1 MLNGVKFITQAQIA
15 QAYIHALGSTGWP
28 RTTPA
33 NKVYGGCRKT
43 TAVGEAREGP
53 MWRAWAVLAI
63 AAICMSPVEAHAFE
77 RCDKWF
83 ASTDELRNFVF
94 ERAVRTAPKKY
105 FDEARTIRID
115 IDRRSGKIFPA
126 AEFDSDRR
134 PVIVYPAAFPPILC
148 RMALAYYVAVED
160 NEWQP
165 GAEAAKAASKCVLSG
180 KPREICLKDHARDL
194 ERRYRAKF
202 AALSG
207 GHHQTAYGIA
217 LDALGQI
224 GKHEYAHHLL
234 RHFDRIGAGSIPRID
249 AEFEADFYAVLNG
262 AQAGEFPGAMNYF
275 FNVMAGMEAQ
285 TEAMRSP
292 EYESGECRATN
303 IQDITDVFGQT
314 SMMMVRFA
322 FADRQFKLT
331 PEVDLPKVA
340 RELAERGAPKPS
352 ENSCGR
358 LSGAILREAH
368 VELASLTALMAEYAH
383 LLPRQNGEL
392 ALEEPEALT
401 LIERL
406 QEQAR
411 GFKRIRGLAAQ
422 VLSAIVLRVGLA
434 VTEAG
439 VSRRLDAVVDLNADD
454 ILSGDYGR
462 LLKAKALHV
471 LYHSDEPAATRIDA
485 AKTLF
490 ESAVTFQPDLSEAWQ
505 NLAMIAYYKG
515 DCRRAAELA
524 NDAVRTASD
533 KDQRAQTESLRSAWR
548 KLSSNPKLCAELGVR
563 SAENSLR
570 PPTNSEKGCTY
581 LVKTVITKREQLNE
595 MNESCKKVK
604 DEFGGDIEMCYKLYA
619 LLHNQMRGR
628 GDTLK
633 LSTDISER
641 IMKGCAMVV
650 YDISEEQADATME
663 KIR

>member
-1 MLNGVKFITQAQIA
+1 
-15 QAYIHALGSTGWP
+15 
-28 RTTPA
+28 
-33 NKVYGGCRKT
+33 
-43 TAVGEAREGP
+43 
-53 MWRAWAVLAI
+53 MWRIWVVLAI
-63 AAICMSPVEAHAFE
+63 AAICMSPVEARAFE

-83 ASTDELRNFVF
+83 ASTDELRTFVF

-105 FDEARTIRID
+105 FDEARSIRID
-115 IDRRSGKIFPA
+115 IDRRSGKILPA

-148 RMALAYYVAVED
+148 RMALAFYLVNVD
-160 NEWQP
+160 GDWQP
-165 GAEAAKAASKCVLSG
+165 AAEAAMAEAARAAGKCVLSG
-180 KPREICLKDHARDL
+180 KPQEICLKDYARDL

-202 AALSG
+202 AALSA
-207 GHHQTAYGIA
+207 GHHATAYGIA

-234 RHFDRIGAGSIPRID
+234 RHFDRIGSGSIARID

-262 AQAGEFPGAMNYF
+262 VQAGEFPGAMYYF

-292 EYESGECRATN
+292 DYESGECRATN

-331 PEVDLPKVA
+331 PEVELPKVA

-352 ENSCGR
+352 EKSCGR
-358 LSGAILREAH
+358 LSGVVLREAH

-383 LLPRQNGEL
+383 LLPRRHGEL

-411 GFKRIRGLAAQ
+411 GFKHIRGLAAQ
-422 VLSAIVLRVGLA
+422 VLSAIVSRVELA
-434 VTEAG
+434 GTETK
-439 VSRRLDAVVDLNADD
+439 VSRRLDAAVDLTADD

-462 LLKAKALHV
+462 LLKVKALHV
-471 LYHSDEPAATRIDA
+471 LYATDGPAATRIDA

-490 ESAVTFQPDLSEAWQ
+490 ESAVTFLPDASEAWM
-505 NLAMIAYYKG
+505 NLAMIAYVKG
-515 DCRRAAELA
+515 DCRKAAELVDKA
-524 NDAVRTASD
+524 ARTASD
-533 KDQRAQTESLRSAWR
+533 KDQRGQAEWLRSALR
-548 KLSSNPKLCAELGVR
+548 NANPKLCAEVGAR
-563 SAENSLR
+563 FAEKWLR
-570 PPTNSEKGCTY
+570 PSTNSERGCEY
-581 LVKTVITKREQLNE
+581 LAKTVITRPEQLSE
-595 MNESCKKVK
+595 MNEALCKKVK
-604 DEFGGDIEMCYKLYA
+604 DESGVDLETCYKWLA
-619 LLHNQMRGR
+619 LLYNRVRGR
-628 GDTLK
+628 GDTLD

-641 IMKGCAMVV
+641 ITKGCGMVI
-650 YDISEEQADATME
+650 YDISKEQVDAIME
-663 KIR
+663 KVR